1 MINSVGTVFRTGGA
15 VPIDLME
22 VIRMAEILQVKEKFV
37 IDDAVKADWALEKIR
52 EHKKIIREY
61 ETRRDALIAEYQKR
75 IDKVTKDCTDD
86 CADDL
91 AAIDNLTAMLLE
103 YAQTAMP
110 KNKRTLK
117 FGCGNI
123 SFRKQQTKF
132 YFADGEEPSAKSER
146 LVEYLR
152 KIDQHLIIPHY
163 TAAWDRFK
171 RRLAVDTT
179 KNNEIVDTVTGE
191 VITDI
196 YAVTPPDKFIVDTGE

>member
-1 MINSVGTVFRTGGA
+1 
-15 VPIDLME
+15 
-22 VIRMAEILQVKEKFV
+22 MAEILQVKEKFV

-52 EHKKIIREY
+52 EHKKNICEY

-110 KNKRTLK
+110 KGKQTLK
-117 FGCGNI
+117 LGYGNL

-146 LVEYLR
+146 LIDYLR
-152 KIDQHLIIPHY
+152 KIDRNLIVTHE
-163 TAAWDRFK
+163 TADWKSFK

>member
-1 MINSVGTVFRTGGA
+1 
-15 VPIDLME
+15 
-22 VIRMAEILQVKEKFV
+22 MAEILQVKEKFV
-37 IDDAVKADWALEKIR
+37 IDNAIKADWALEKIR
-52 EHKKIIREY
+52 NHKKNICEY
-61 ETRRDALIAEYQKR
+61 KMRRDALIAEYQKR

-110 KNKRTLK
+110 KGKHTLK
-117 FGCGNI
+117 FGYGNI
-123 SFRKQQTKF
+123 SFRKQQTQF
-132 YFADGEEPSAKSER
+132 YFTDGEEPSAKSEK
-146 LVEYLR
+146 LINYLR
-152 KIDQHLIIPHY
+152 KIDRNLIVTHE
-163 TAAWDRFK
+163 TADWKNFK
-171 RRLAVDTT
+171 RRLAVDAT